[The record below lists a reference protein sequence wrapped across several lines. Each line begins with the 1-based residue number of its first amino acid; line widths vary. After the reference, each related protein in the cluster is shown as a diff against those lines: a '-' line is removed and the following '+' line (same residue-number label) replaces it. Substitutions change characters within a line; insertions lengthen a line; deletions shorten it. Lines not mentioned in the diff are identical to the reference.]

1 MMDKSECITIK
12 GQYVRTI
19 TRDWQNGFTVFV
31 LQSGE
36 DLITCSGTLLET
48 YEGNQVSVIGT
59 WGSTKYG
66 MQLNNVSVTIDLSQK
81 EVLYQ
86 FLGEVP
92 GVGYITVNT
101 LLEVFGD
108 QLYDVAMGE
117 NGLHRLM
124 NVPGISAKRAQ
135 AVIDQLQKNN
145 DKRELFE
152 FVLKYGGNYIMTQK
166 IFAEHG
172 KNSLAKLCAD
182 PYKVGGDAGLALS
195 SCDKIGADYGIKPYD
210 FRRIAGVLKQVLYS
224 EASKGNTYLLYSE
237 AVYQAKLLLGV
248 TAYTE
253 RVAAAAIGYVAR
265 CPDKG
270 FILDDDR
277 LYLAQIYRQEYHTAF
292 SIRRLMKSAHKLSVE
307 SIDDIVN
314 KIEKQLGVKYDAK
327 QKEAFNLLLSGGVGI
342 VTGGPGTGK
351 TTVIK
356 GLLTA
361 YQMICPKGKI
371 KLCAPTGRASQRMK
385 ESTGMEATTI
395 HRILEYKPFG
405 DSYICKNESDP
416 IDADFL
422 FVDEAS
428 MISIEIADMLFS
440 AIRSGTTVILTG
452 DIDQLPAIGAGNVLH
467 DLIDSNEISVVAL
480 TKTFR
485 QAGESA
491 IIDNAKRI
499 RTGITSLIRANDFEI
514 QILPEDDIPAAVQK
528 KYLEYNDPKDIFSV
542 QVLTPA
548 RKKTLTSSNLLNKSL
563 QEVIPPASQE
573 TLKYGSTN
581 YRLGDRVMFMRNN
594 YNVGY
599 FNGDVGIVT
608 AINEG
613 ELTIK
618 LDTEYMHIQKENMD
632 DLSLA
637 FATTIHKSQ
646 GSEYSTAIVVL
657 PKEPKVLLQRAILYT
672 AITRAKKR
680 VVLLAAEGTIQN
692 CILCRRSEKRHS
704 YLSERL
710 QNLQKGE

>member
-1 MMDKSECITIK
+1 MDKSENTTASIK
-12 GQYVRTI
+12 GIYTRTI

-31 LQSGE
+31 LQNE
-36 DLITCSGTLLET
+36 EKELITCSGILLET
-48 YEGNQVSVIGT
+48 YEGSRVYVVGT
-59 WGSTKYG
+59 WEQTKYG
-66 MQLNNVSVTIDLSQK
+66 MQLQNVSVSIDLSQK
-81 EVLYQ
+81 EVLRQ
-86 FLGEVP
+86 FLGDIP
-92 GVGYITVNT
+92 GVGYMTANA

-108 QLYDVAMGE
+108 RLYDVAMSDT
-117 NGLHRLM
+117 GLQQLTY
-124 NVPGISAKRAQ
+124 VPGISTKRAQ
-135 AVIDQLQKNN
+135 TIIDQLRKSSE
-145 DKRELFE
+145 KRDLFE
-152 FVLKYGGNYIMTQK
+152 FVLKYGGNYITTQK

-172 KNSLAKLCAD
+172 KNSVSKLRAD
-182 PYKVGGDAGLALS
+182 PYKVGGDAGLSLS
-195 SCDKIGADYGIKPYD
+195 ACDKIGADCGIKPYD
-210 FRRIAGVLKQVLYS
+210 FRRIAGVLKQVLFA
-224 EASKGNTYLLYSE
+224 EANKGNTYLLYSE

-270 FILDDDR
+270 FVLDDDK
-277 LYLAQIYRQEYHTAF
+277 LYLAHIYKQERHTAF
-292 SIRRLMKSAHKLSVE
+292 SVKRLMQSAHKLSVS
-307 SIDDIVN
+307 SIGAIVE
-314 KIEKQLGVKYDAK
+314 KVEKQLGVKYDAK
-327 QKEAFNLLLSGGVGI
+327 QKEAFNLLLSGGIGI

-361 YQMICPKGKI
+361 YQMLCPNNTI

-405 DSYICKNESDP
+405 ESYICKNEADP

-440 AIRSGTTVILTG
+440 AVRSGTTVILTG

-467 DLIDSNEISVVAL
+467 DLIDSGVVPVVAL

-499 RTGITSLIRANDFEI
+499 CTGVTALIKAPDFEI
-514 QILPEDDIPAAVQK
+514 QVLPEEDISAAVQK

-548 RKKTLTSSNLLNKSL
+548 RRKTVTSSNSLNRSL
-563 QEVIPPASQE
+563 QEVIPAASQE
-573 TLKYGSTN
+573 VLKYGSTN
-581 YRLGDRVMFMRNN
+581 FRLGDRVMFMRNN
-594 YNVGY
+594 YAAGY
-599 FNGDVGIVT
+599 FNGDVGIIT
-608 AINEG
+608 AISGG
-613 ELTIK
+613 ELTVK
-618 LDTEYMHIQKENMD
+618 LENDYMNVQKENMD

-637 FATTIHKSQ
+637 FATTVHKAQ
-646 GSEYSTAIVVL
+646 GSEYATAIVVL
-657 PKEPKVLLQRAILYT
+657 PKEPKVLLQRAVLYT

-680 VVLLAAEGTIQN
+680 VVLLAAEGTIAN
-692 CILCRRSEKRHS
+692 CILCRKAEKRHS
-704 YLSERL
+704 YLCERL
-710 QNLQKGE
+710 QNT